1 MNDTCRDTIAVLGD
15 YLEHTLAAGYHAVV
29 DGHLRR
35 CPYCRDYFAT
45 YRDTVRLSRAMA
57 AHEPDP
63 ADRPDGR
70 DPLGELDELSL
81 QLAEAILRKGSR
93 PS

>member
-1 MNDTCRDTIAVLGD
+1 MNDTCRDTIAVLDD
-15 YLEHTLAAGYHAVV
+15 YLEHTLAAAQQAVV

-45 YRDTVRLSRAMA
+45 YRDTVRLSRLA
-57 AHEPDP
+57 ALEPDP
-63 ADRPDGR
+63 ADRSDGR

-81 QLAEAILRKGSR
+81 RLAEAILRKGSR